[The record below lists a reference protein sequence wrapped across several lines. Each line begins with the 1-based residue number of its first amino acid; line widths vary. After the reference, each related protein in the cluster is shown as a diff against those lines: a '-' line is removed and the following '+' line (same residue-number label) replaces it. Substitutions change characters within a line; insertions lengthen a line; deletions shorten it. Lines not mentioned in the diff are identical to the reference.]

1 MAYEIMLGYMRMKV
15 IGINSRRR
23 NLSYW
28 PTSPMA
34 TMMVLE
40 RGALAVVVVMRV
52 LPFGHVVL
60 LVFHSCC
67 KTEH

>member
-1 MAYEIMLGYMRMKV
+1 MKV

-23 NLSYW
+23 NLSYC

-40 RGALAVVVVMRV
+40 KGALVVVVVMRV
-52 LPFGHVVL
+52 LPLGHVGL
-60 LVFHSCC
+60 LLFHPSC
-67 KTEH
+67 KTVY